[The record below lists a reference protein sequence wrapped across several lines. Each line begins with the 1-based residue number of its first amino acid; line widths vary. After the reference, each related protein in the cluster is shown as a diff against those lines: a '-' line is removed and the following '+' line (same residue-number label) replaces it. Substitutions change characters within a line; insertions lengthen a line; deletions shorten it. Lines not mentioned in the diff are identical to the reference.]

1 MVNGYISIRGFH
13 YDGGQLAGAPLEG
26 RAKGAICPEH
36 PVKGRGYNCKL
47 VSQNAGLALL
57 WHFWDLKISKFEN
70 FPGENAPQGTG
81 KSDFAPGR
89 QRSLR
94 EPVNFLE
101 LPE

>member
-57 WHFWDLKISKFEN
+57 WHFWDLKISKFSKCPPGDRKVGFCPRLPKVSARACQ
-70 FPGENAPQGTG
+70 FPRATG
-81 KSDFAPGR
+81 VRK
-89 QRSLR
+89 
-94 EPVNFLE
+94 
-101 LPE
+101 